1 MMMNGKTFLTFTAAA
16 LILAGMTGCSMLI
29 RQNPPKKPAPAPEK
43 KATPVPEKKQAKA
56 SDELTAEQFAAMTPE
71 QLQKYHAE
79 KRAKREREEEAA
91 QKKAMK
97 QTPAV
102 NDRRGSQELVDSFMT
117 DRPSREK
124 RRRLGDV
131 SRQLDYSET
140 SIFPWRDGRRSESIN
155 RNRY

>member
-29 RQNPPKKPAPAPEK
+29 RQNPPKAAPAPA
-43 KATPVPEKKQAKA
+43 KKQAEA
-56 SDELTAEQFAAMTPE
+56 SGELTAEQLLAMTPE
-71 QLQKYHAE
+71 QLEKYHAE
-79 KRAKREREEEAA
+79 KRAKQEREDAA
-91 QKKAMK
+91 VQKRVIK
-97 QTPAV
+97 QTPAA
-102 NDRRGSQELVDSFMT
+102 NNRKGGQELVDSFMT

-140 SIFPWRDGRRSESIN
+140 SIFPWRDGRRSESLN
-155 RNRY
+155 RRY